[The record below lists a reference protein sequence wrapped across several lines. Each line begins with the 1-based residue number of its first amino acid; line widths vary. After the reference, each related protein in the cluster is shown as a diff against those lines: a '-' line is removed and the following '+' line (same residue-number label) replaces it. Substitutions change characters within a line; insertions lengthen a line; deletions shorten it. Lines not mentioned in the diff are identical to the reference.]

1 MKRLFKKQTPR
12 DSECEY
18 REDLSGWIDSL
29 NNKLQDLD
37 GYILQ
42 LTLDS
47 GYSFTDN
54 GASNP
59 DSTSIPLPNQEVYLE
74 RELNVTVP
82 SNKDP
87 RHARLQHVTG
97 NDQHDDR
104 CSTPGN
110 WMSCLSSTIPIN
122 LRGSLVKFW
131 SDIRRQTRSQPL
143 IAISF
148 MVILLMQVCFFF
160 FSYES
165 YSFSLFECYVWF
177 FLPCSCCN
185 FLSRSVCLLSCA
197 LAVSYSTA
205 FVFH

>member
-160 FSYES
+160 FFLRE
-165 YSFSLFECYVWF
+165 LFI
-177 FLPCSCCN
+177 
-185 FLSRSVCLLSCA
+185 
-197 LAVSYSTA
+197 
-205 FVFH
+205 